1 MEDNTCY
8 VCYERDMTQT
18 LACSHKLCCHCY
30 ELLNKCPMCRMPYCP
45 SDEIYYEFDDSDDD
59 DDDDDESPFFG
70 FLADFVALLLI
81 AIWLKFSIIL
91 YINVFSSNSLL
102 LL

>member
-30 ELLNKCPMCRMPYCP
+30 ELLNKCPMCRMPYYK
-45 SDEIYYEFDDSDDD
+45 DEFYHDFDDD
-59 DDDDDESPFFG
+59 DDYTLIEFMIDS
-70 FLADFVALLLI
+70 VALVFTVSLVTFSLI
-81 AIWLKFSIIL
+81 F
-91 YINVFSSNSLL
+91 FFF
-102 LL
+102 